1 MRHLIVAV
9 AFCVGMTYP
18 NISSAQ
24 NKPGGTRSTATAVAV
39 PSAYTNTS
47 VNYVRSWE
55 PDMPLTDTNAVVSA
69 TRKVREVKQ
78 TTQYFDGL
86 GRPVQTV
93 SKGTSSGGKDLV
105 APVVY
110 DAFGRELYKYLP
122 YVQQSG
128 NFSDGKF
135 KTDPFNSQKAFYQNG
150 VLNPGVVGENIY
162 YGQQQFEPSPLNRPL
177 KAYSAG
183 NSWASRPV
191 EMRYLVN
198 SVADSVRLWNIGNGI
213 PTSTGNYAAGQLQK
227 NVTVDEQGSQV
238 VEFKDKEGQVV
249 LKKVQIAA
257 APGTGHI
264 GWLCTYYVYDDLGN
278 LRFVIPP
285 LAVDAIKGSWTIS
298 TAIADELCFQYQYD
312 GRRRMVVKKVP
323 GAGRVFMVYD
333 VRDRLVFTQDSIQR
347 TKSTMEWLVTFYD
360 ELNRPTMT
368 AIYQGTATRDTLQ
381 ARLNRAVASQSISYV
396 APAKADLALYSHDG
410 SPLYTATN
418 SITMLEGFD
427 SGTGGETEAIV
438 DPATAGDTTVIT
450 ATNPL
455 PGIPAS
461 ALTPLTYT
469 FYDNYNYSGKLA
481 FIGTDTGKLL
491 AADTLY
497 PEKLPVSNMTGG
509 LVTGGKVRVLGTNKW
524 LTTTTYYNDKG
535 RVVQVISE
543 NNLGG
548 KDVLSTLYNFKGAVL
563 ATYLRH
569 QNPRSVTPQSTL
581 LTTMTYDHGGRL
593 LTVRKR
599 LNDDVSQ
606 EKLIAANSYDEL
618 GQLRL
623 KRLGMTTS
631 GSVIDSLNY
640 TYNIRGW
647 LQGINKN
654 FVNSGSAT
662 SNWFGQ
668 ELSYDYGFDSSQYNG
683 NISGVKWK
691 TRADSAWAYGYNY
704 DKANRLT
711 GAYFTQK
718 NGGSWAQD
726 KKDFTVSNLTY
737 DANGNIKSMWQ
748 KGMIGTKIDTIDRL
762 SYTYLTNSNKLA
774 AVADPNPAKT
784 ASAKLGDFID
794 GTNAGNDYFYD
805 GNGNMVADSNKHI
818 SAIVYNHLNLPSVI
832 TIAGKGTITYQ
843 YDATGNKLSK
853 TVLDNTG
860 NPSKTTVTDYGGP
873 FVYKQDS
880 LELISHEEGRIRPVY
895 KTGVPVTYAYDYFE
909 KDHLGNVRT
918 VLTDQTDFT
927 MYAATMETEV
937 AAQEVALFSN
947 VEETRTE
954 KPSGYPEDQTTDK
967 NKFVA
972 KLNAKA
978 GGKKIGPSLVLRVMA
993 GDTVQIK
1000 AKAFYK
1006 SQGPT
1011 DNNGKAP
1018 VEDMIAGLVQ
1028 AFGGSTGE
1036 NGSHASQVASNN
1048 TPFNADFYN
1057 NNYQRLKEK
1066 NNDNGR
1072 SDRPKAYLNFVLF
1085 DDDFKLVEDNSGVRQ
1100 VKESPDELQE
1110 LGVEKMAVE
1119 ESGFLYVYTSNE
1131 SQQDV
1136 FFDNVVLAV
1145 NSGPLLEETHYYPYG
1160 LTMAGIS
1167 TNALKGANY
1176 PENRLKYN
1184 GKELQSGEFKDGSGL
1199 EWYNYG
1205 ARMYNP
1211 QLGMWHSLDPVADV
1225 GAGISPY
1232 HYCFNNPVKFIDPL
1246 GMWPDNPAY
1255 VEKEE
1260 DEKTSQEL
1268 VYWNRR
1274 HDNGSRM
1281 DQRYDNDLN
1290 RPQDLKGWVT
1300 PKGGKAPVWDPK
1312 INSKA
1317 EADAAGVG
1325 WVGQQAI
1332 HAGSDGNTYYYAAD
1346 GNVYNAVGLSTV
1358 VVTNPKSSGE
1368 YGPWVPSAMGFQVG
1382 GGVNIGGMSY
1392 SLTAGLFADN
1402 HGFAPYLSFGYGAG
1416 GPRTRGS
1423 FNVGLNASVF
1433 ASEYTGQHRNG
1444 RPNPYD
1450 FGAYS
1455 FTSSANALGT
1465 SLFYSQ
1471 SGVKNTAGGL
1481 DYSDGYNTVGIGIS
1495 TPGVGFGQEIGY
1507 TYMYYFQIQ

>member
-1 MRHLIVAV
+1 MKRILI
-9 AFCVGMTYP
+9 Y
-18 NISSAQ
+18 ISGLLLTLNHTLQAQ
-24 NKPGGTRSTATAVAV
+24 NKPGGTRNTAIAVTV
-39 PSAYTNTS
+39 PTAYTTTS
-47 VNYVRSWE
+47 VSYIRTWE
-55 PDMPLTDTNAVVSA
+55 PDMPLTDTTAVVSA
-69 TRKVREVKQ
+69 ARKVREVKQ
-78 TTQYFDGL
+78 TTQYVDGL
-86 GRPVQTV
+86 GRPIQTV
-93 SKGTSSGGKDLV
+93 SKGISSGGKDLV
-105 APVVY
+105 APVIY
-110 DAFGRELYKYLP
+110 DPYGREQYKYLP

-128 NFSDGKF
+128 NLSDGKF
-135 KTDPFNSQKAFYQNG
+135 KTDPFNAQKAFYQNG
-150 VLNPGVVGENIY
+150 VLNPGITGENIFY
-162 YGQQQFEPSPLNRPL
+162 SQQQFEQSPLNRPL
-177 KAYSAG
+177 KTYAPG
-183 NSWASRPV
+183 NSWVNRPV
-191 EMRYLVN
+191 EARYQVN
-198 SVADSVRLWNIGNGI
+198 TVTDSVRLWNIGTGI
-213 PTSTGNYAAGQLQK
+213 PTSAGNYAAGQLQE
-227 NVTVDEQGSQV
+227 NATVDEQGSQV
-238 VEFKDKEGQVV
+238 IEYKDKQGQVI

-257 APGTGHI
+257 NPGTGHI

-312 GRRRMVVKKVP
+312 ARQRMVVKKVP

-333 VRDRLVFTQDSIQR
+333 LRDRLVFTQDSVQR
-347 TKSTMEWLVTFYD
+347 TKSPMEWLVTFYD

-381 ARLNRAVASQSISYV
+381 ARMNRAPASQAISYV
-396 APAKADLALYSHDG
+396 APAEADLALYTHDG

-418 SITMLEGFD
+418 SVTMLGEFD
-427 SGTGGETEAIV
+427 SGAGAETEAKI
-438 DPATAGDTTVIT
+438 DPAAAGDTTVIA

-455 PGIPAS
+455 PNIAAS

-481 FIGTDTGKLL
+481 FMSTDTGKLI

-497 PEKLPVSNMTGG
+497 PEKLPVSSMTTG
-509 LVTGGKVRVLGTNKW
+509 LVTGSKVRVLGTNKW
-524 LTTTTYYNDKG
+524 LTTTAYYNDKG
-535 RVVQVISE
+535 RAIQVLSE

-548 KDVLSTLYNFKGAVL
+548 KDVLTTLYNFKGAVL

-569 QNPRSVTPQSTL
+569 QNPKSLTSQSTL
-581 LTTMTYDHGGRL
+581 LTIMTYDHGGRL

-599 LNDDVSQ
+599 LNDDVTQ
-606 EKLIAANSYDEL
+606 ERLITANSYDEL
-618 GQLRL
+618 GQLKL
-623 KRLGMTTS
+623 KRLGVNSS

-654 FVNSGSAT
+654 FVNSGTST

-691 TRADSAWAYGYNY
+691 TRADSAWAYGYSY

-762 SYTYLTNSNKLA
+762 SYTYLANSNKLA

-794 GTNAGNDYFYD
+794 GSNSGNDYFYD

-818 SAIVYNHLNLPSVI
+818 SSIVYNHLNLPAVI

-843 YDATGNKLSK
+843 YDASGNKVSK
-853 TVLDNTG
+853 TVVDNT
-860 NPSKTTVTDYGGP
+860 NTPSKTTITDYAGA
-873 FVYKQDS
+873 FVYRQDS

-895 KTGVPVTYAYDYFE
+895 KSGQALQYAYDYFE

-954 KPSGYPEDQTTDK
+954 VPSGYPADQTTEK
-967 NKFVA
+967 NKFAA

-978 GGKKIGPSLVLRVMA
+978 GGKKVGPSLVLRIMA

-1011 DNNGKAP
+1011 NNNGKAP
-1018 VEDMIAGLVQ
+1018 VEDMVAGLVQ
-1028 AFGGSTGE
+1028 AFGGVASE
-1036 NGSHASQVASNN
+1036 NGSHASDAIANN

-1057 NNYQRLKEK
+1057 NNYQRLKERDQ
-1066 NNDNGR
+1066 DNGAT
-1072 SDRPKAYLNFVLF
+1072 SRPKAYLNFVLF

-1110 LGVEKMAVE
+1110 LGVDKMAVE
-1119 ESGFLYVYTSNE
+1119 KSGFLYVYTSNE

-1167 TNALKGANY
+1167 SKAAVKLDNRYKFNGANELQTNEFGEGGGLELY
-1176 PENRLKYN
+1176 DAVNRLYDA
-1184 GKELQSGEFKDGSGL
+1184 QI
-1199 EWYNYG
+1199 
-1205 ARMYNP
+1205 ARFHQMDP
-1211 QLGMWHSLDPVADV
+1211 LTDLSLSLSAYVF
-1225 GAGISPY
+1225 SS
-1232 HYCFNNPVKFIDPL
+1232 NNPINRNDPL
-1246 GMWPDNPAY
+1246 GLKD
-1255 VEKEE
+1255 
-1260 DEKTSQEL
+1260 TTI
-1268 VYWNRR
+1268 
-1274 HDNGSRM
+1274 NGVTGHL
-1281 DQRYDNDLN
+1281 LN
-1290 RPQDLKGWVT
+1290 
-1300 PKGGKAPVWDPK
+1300 
-1312 INSKA
+1312 
-1317 EADAAGVG
+1317 E
-1325 WVGQQAI
+1325 
-1332 HAGSDGNTYYYAAD
+1332 
-1346 GNVYNAVGLSTV
+1346 V
-1358 VVTNPKSSGE
+1358 VVTAKRPQSTTNNVSDQQTGIGRLWRRYVSHFSAASANVSNLRELGMNSMLRRNMIWLTGDLLERVKKDPEMIEHQRRIVAIIKADPRYKRLRFIYSNTGEQLEFGGKRAKGEDWFGLSDENPLLHEETWDVAANPLTWTLRHATVQTDAVVKDDGTIILNHYVSDVLDLRPGANHTPA
-1368 YGPWVPSAMGFQVG
+1368 YNKVTTVLG
-1382 GGVNIGGMSY
+1382 GAYHDVLRG
-1392 SLTAGLFADN
+1392 ADN
-1402 HGFAPYLSFGYGAG
+1402 LQVK
-1416 GPRTRGS
+1416 GS
-1423 FNVGLNASVF
+1423 W
-1433 ASEYTGQHRNG
+1433 
-1444 RPNPYD
+1444 
-1450 FGAYS
+1450 
-1455 FTSSANALGT
+1455 
-1465 SLFYSQ
+1465 
-1471 SGVKNTAGGL
+1471 
-1481 DYSDGYNTVGIGIS
+1481 S
-1495 TPGVGFGQEIGY
+1495 T
-1507 TYMYYFQIQ
+1507 QIQ

>member
-1 MRHLIVAV
+1 MNFMRHFIVA
-9 AFCVGMTYP
+9 AGFLLGTTFP
-18 NISSAQ
+18 NILSAQ
-24 NKPGGTRSTATAVAV
+24 NKPGGTRSTATAVTV
-39 PSAYTNTS
+39 PSAYTTTS
-47 VNYVRSWE
+47 ISYIRTWE
-55 PDMPLTDTNAVVSA
+55 PDMPLTDTTAVISTA
-69 TRKVREVKQ
+69 RKVREVKQ
-78 TTQYFDGL
+78 VTQYFDGL
-86 GRPVQTV
+86 GRPIQTV

-110 DAFGRELYKYLP
+110 DAFGREQYKYLP

-128 NFSDGKF
+128 NLGDGKF

-150 VLNPGVVGENIY
+150 VLNPGVIGENIY
-162 YGQQQFEPSPLNRPL
+162 YGQQEFEQSPLNRPL
-177 KAYSAG
+177 KVYSAG

-191 EMRYLVN
+191 EMRYQIN
-198 SVADSVRLWNIGNGI
+198 SVADSVRLWNIGTGM
-213 PTSTGNYAAGQLQK
+213 PTSTGNYTAGQLQK
-227 NVTVDEQGSQV
+227 NVTIDEQGSQV
-238 VEFKDKEGQVV
+238 IEYKDKDGQVI

-257 APGTGHI
+257 TPGTGHI

-285 LAVDAIKGSWTIS
+285 LAVEAIKGSWVIS

-312 GRRRMVVKKVP
+312 ARQRMVVKKVP

-347 TKSTMEWLVTFYD
+347 TKSPMEWLVTFYD

-368 AIYQGTATRDTLQ
+368 AIYKGTLTRDALQ
-381 ARLNRAVASQSISYV
+381 ASLNAASTSQSISYV
-396 APAKADLALYSHDG
+396 APGEADLALYSYDG

-418 SITMLEGFD
+418 SITILDGFD
-427 SGTGGETEAIV
+427 SGAGGETEAKI
-438 DPATAGDTTVIT
+438 DPAAAGDTTVIT

-455 PGIPAS
+455 PGISAS

-469 FYDNYNYSGKLA
+469 FYDNYSYSGKLA
-481 FIGTDTGKLL
+481 FMGTDTGKLL

-497 PEKLPVSNMTGG
+497 PEKLPVSNVVAGM
-509 LVTGGKVRVLGTNKW
+509 VTGGKVRVLGTEKW

-535 RVVQVISE
+535 RVMQVVSE

-548 KDVLSTLYNFKGAVL
+548 KDVLTTLYNFKGAIL
-563 ATYLRH
+563 AMYLRH
-569 QNPRSVTPQSTL
+569 QNPKSITPQSTL
-581 LTTMTYDHGGRL
+581 LTSMTYDHGGRL
-593 LTVRKR
+593 LTVKKQ
-599 LNDDVSQ
+599 LNDDITQ
-606 EKLIAANSYDEL
+606 ERLIAANNYDEL
-618 GQLRL
+618 GQLKL
-623 KRLGMTTS
+623 KRLGVGTS

-654 FVNSGSAT
+654 FVNSGTST

-668 ELSYDYGFDSSQYNG
+668 ELSYDYGFDSSLYNG

-691 TRADSAWAYGYNY
+691 TRADSAWAYGYSY

-726 KKDFTVSNLTY
+726 KKDFTVSNLSY

-748 KGMIGTKIDTIDRL
+748 KGMIGTKIDTLDRL
-762 SYTYLTNSNKLA
+762 NYTYLANSNKLA

-794 GTNAGNDYFYD
+794 GSNSGNDYFYD

-818 SAIVYNHLNLPSVI
+818 SSIIYNHLNLPSVI
-832 TIAGKGTITYQ
+832 TIAGKGTITYL

-860 NPSKTTVTDYGGP
+860 GPSKTIVTDYAGA

-895 KTGVPVTYAYDYFE
+895 KSRQPIQYAYDYFE

-918 VLTDQTDFT
+918 VLTDQADFT

-947 VEETRTE
+947 VEETRAE
-954 KPSGYPEDQTTDK
+954 IPSGYPADQTTEE
-967 NKFVA
+967 NKFAA
-972 KLNAKA
+972 KLNAKG

-1006 SQGPT
+1006 SQGPN

-1028 AFGGSTGE
+1028 AFGGTADK
-1036 NGSHASQVASNN
+1036 NGSHASEAISNN

-1057 NNYQRLKEK
+1057 NSYQRLKEK
-1066 NNDNGR
+1066 NSDNGQ
-1072 SDRPKAYLNFVLF
+1072 SNRPKAYLNFVLF

-1119 ESGFLYVYTSNE
+1119 EGGFLYVYTSNE

-1167 TNALKGANY
+1167 TNALKGMNY
-1176 PENRLKYN
+1176 SENRLKYN
-1184 GKELQSGEFKDGSGL
+1184 GKELQNREFGDGSGL
-1199 EWYNYG
+1199 EWYDYG
-1205 ARMYNP
+1205 ARMYD
-1211 QLGMWHSLDPVADV
+1211 QQIARWHALDPLAEKMRRFSTY
-1225 GAGISPY
+1225 A
-1232 HYCFNNPVKFIDPL
+1232 YCFDNPVLFKDPDGMMADTGGIASQILSDRNNRVVQIDL
-1246 GMWPDNPAY
+1246 GGGGGNGTQVAS
-1255 VEKEE
+1255 E
-1260 DEKTSQEL
+1260 DGPSATDG
-1268 VYWNRR
+1268 VWNMAM
-1274 HDNGSRM
+1274 G
-1281 DQRYDNDLN
+1281 
-1290 RPQDLKGWVT
+1290 
-1300 PKGGKAPVWDPK
+1300 
-1312 INSKA
+1312 
-1317 EADAAGVG
+1317 GVG
-1325 WVGQQAI
+1325 
-1332 HAGSDGNTYYYAAD
+1332 
-1346 GNVYNAVGLSTV
+1346 
-1358 VVTNPKSSGE
+1358 
-1368 YGPWVPSAMGFQVG
+1368 F
-1382 GGVNIGGMSY
+1382 
-1392 SLTAGLFADN
+1392 
-1402 HGFAPYLSFGYGAG
+1402 
-1416 GPRTRGS
+1416 
-1423 FNVGLNASVF
+1423 
-1433 ASEYTGQHRNG
+1433 
-1444 RPNPYD
+1444 
-1450 FGAYS
+1450 
-1455 FTSSANALGT
+1455 
-1465 SLFYSQ
+1465 
-1471 SGVKNTAGGL
+1471 AGGL
-1481 DYSDGYNTVGIGIS
+1481 YMTISSGGIGGALGGVAVMGMSAGEIELGFAQVVDAARGKSNPLIDNSTSLPGLIANKVGETSPEVARYAPFIDATGQFVPGVLSGGNILGLLQAPGDFRAAVQAGNAAKAVMTVAGAIDGYGDVG
-1495 TPGVGFGQEIGY
+1495 GVVEAAREGLPAAASAKPAPTSAAYQSLYNKIPNNFSRKEAGEIRNFIKGLK
-1507 TYMYYFQIQ
+1507 

>member
-1 MRHLIVAV
+1 MNKISFYISGLCLML
-9 AFCVGMTYP
+9 AFKLQ
-18 NISSAQ
+18 AQ
-24 NKPGGTRSTATAVAV
+24 NKPGGASRPAATPVTL
-39 PSAYTNTS
+39 PTPYTS
-47 VNYVRSWE
+47 SSINYIRTWE
-55 PDMPLTDTNAVVSA
+55 PDMPLTDTTAVVSA
-69 TRKVREVKQ
+69 ARKVREVKQ
-78 TTQYFDGL
+78 TTQYVDGL
-86 GRPVQTV
+86 GRPIQTV
-93 SKGTSSGGKDLV
+93 SKGISSGGKDLV
-105 APVVY
+105 APVIY
-110 DAFGRELYKYLP
+110 DPYGREQYKYLP

-128 NFSDGKF
+128 NLSDGKF
-135 KTDPFNSQKAFYQNG
+135 KTDPFNAQKAFYQNG
-150 VLNPGVVGENIY
+150 VLNPGITGENIFY
-162 YGQQQFEPSPLNRPL
+162 SQQQFEQSPLNRPL
-177 KAYSAG
+177 KTYAPG
-183 NSWASRPV
+183 NSWVNRPV
-191 EMRYLVN
+191 EARYQVN
-198 SVADSVRLWNIGNGI
+198 TVTDSVRLWNIGTGI
-213 PTSTGNYAAGQLQK
+213 PTSVGNYAAGQLQE
-227 NVTVDEQGSQV
+227 NATVDEQGSQV
-238 VEFKDKEGQVV
+238 IEYKDKQGQVI

-257 APGTGHI
+257 NPGTGHI

-285 LAVDAIKGSWTIS
+285 LAVDAIKGTWTMT

-312 GRRRMVVKKVP
+312 ARQRMVVKKVP

-333 VRDRLVFTQDSIQR
+333 LRDRLVFTQDSVQR
-347 TKSTMEWLVTFYD
+347 TKSPMEWLVTFYD

-381 ARLNRAVASQSISYV
+381 ARMNRAPASQAISYV
-396 APAKADLALYSHDG
+396 APAEADLALYNHDG

-418 SITMLEGFD
+418 SVTMLGEFD
-427 SGTGGETEAIV
+427 SGAGAETEAKI
-438 DPATAGDTTVIT
+438 DPAAAGDTNVIA

-455 PGIPAS
+455 PNIAAS

-481 FIGTDTGKLL
+481 FMATDTGKLI

-497 PEKLPVSNMTGG
+497 PNKLPVSTMTTG
-509 LVTGGKVRVLGTNKW
+509 LVTGSKVRVLGTNKW

-535 RVVQVISE
+535 RAIQVLSE

-548 KDVLSTLYNFKGAVL
+548 KDVLTTLYNFKGAVL

-569 QNPRSVTPQSTL
+569 QNPKSITAQSTL
-581 LTTMTYDHGGRL
+581 LTTLTYDHGGRL

-606 EKLIAANSYDEL
+606 ERLIAANNYDEL
-618 GQLRL
+618 GQLKL
-623 KRLGMTTS
+623 KRLGVNSS
-631 GSVIDSLNY
+631 GGVIDSLSY
-640 TYNIRGW
+640 AYNIRGW

-654 FVNSGSAT
+654 FVNSGTST

-691 TRADSAWAYGYNY
+691 TRADSAWAYGYSY

-718 NGGSWAQD
+718 SGGSWAQD

-762 SYTYLTNSNKLA
+762 SYTYLANSNKLA

-794 GTNAGNDYFYD
+794 GTNSGNDYFYD

-818 SAIVYNHLNLPSVI
+818 SSIVYNHLNLPAVI
-832 TIAGKGTITYQ
+832 TIAGKGIITYQ
-843 YDATGNKLSK
+843 YDAAGNKLSK
-853 TVLDNTG
+853 TVVDNTI
-860 NPSKTTVTDYGGP
+860 NPSKTTITDYAGA
-873 FVYKQDS
+873 FVYRQDS

-895 KTGVPVTYAYDYFE
+895 KNGQAVQYAYDYFE

-937 AAQEVALFSN
+937 AAQEVALFNN

-954 KPSGYPEDQTTDK
+954 VPSGYPADETTEK
-967 NKFVA
+967 NKFAA

-1018 VEDMIAGLVQ
+1018 VEDMVAGLVQ
-1028 AFGGSTGE
+1028 AFGGVASE
-1036 NGSHASQVASNN
+1036 NGSHASDAIVNN
-1048 TPFNADFYN
+1048 TPFNTDFYN

-1066 NNDNGR
+1066 NQDNGQ
-1072 SDRPKAYLNFVLF
+1072 SNRPKAYLNFVLF

-1119 ESGFLYVYTSNE
+1119 KSGFLYVYTSNE

-1136 FFDNVVLAV
+1136 FFDNVALAV

-1167 TNALKGANY
+1167 SNALKGFNY
-1176 PENRLKYN
+1176 AENRMKYN
-1184 GKELQSGEFKDGSGL
+1184 EKELQNKEFGDGSGL
-1199 EWYNYG
+1199 EWYDYG
-1205 ARMYNP
+1205 ARMYDVQIGRWHGVDPLAEKMRRHSVYNYAFDNP
-1211 QLGMWHSLDPVADV
+1211 
-1225 GAGISPY
+1225 IR
-1232 HYCFNNPVKFIDPL
+1232 FIDPD
-1246 GMWPDNPAY
+1246 GMGPTDIVIGGDKNFRQQTFEDLQRLTDRQLVLDESGNVKYASETNSNVELTGEVSKDANGNVISKPVGTAMIDDLMKPGST
-1255 VEKEE
+1255 VTITQSGEKEKNQDFTVPDRPEAGQDGGPGTSSSVRYSTTNRNDGSDKSIAITNE
-1260 DEKTSQEL
+1260 DGSKGVAPFIILGHEL
-1268 VYWNRR
+1268 FHALQYR
-1274 HDNGSRM
+1274 NG
-1281 DQRYDNDLN
+1281 
-1290 RPQDLKGWVT
+1290 KG
-1300 PKGGKAPVWDPK
+1300 
-1312 INSKA
+1312 SKA
-1317 EADAAGVG
+1317 STGEIDP
-1325 WVGQQAI
+1325 
-1332 HAGSDGNTYYYAAD
+1332 DR
-1346 GNVYNAVGLSTV
+1346 NA
-1358 VVTNPKSSGE
+1358 K
-1368 YGPWVPSAMGFQVG
+1368 
-1382 GGVNIGGMSY
+1382 GMTSEEK
-1392 SLTAGLFADN
+1392 
-1402 HGFAPYLSFGYGAG
+1402 GARIQENKLRKENG
-1416 GPRTRGS
+1416 IGPRKLPYSPSLPT
-1423 FNVGLNASVF
+1423 FNIRM
-1433 ASEYTGQHRNG
+1433 Q
-1444 RPNPYD
+1444 
-1450 FGAYS
+1450 
-1455 FTSSANALGT
+1455 
-1465 SLFYSQ
+1465 
-1471 SGVKNTAGGL
+1471 
-1481 DYSDGYNTVGIGIS
+1481 
-1495 TPGVGFGQEIGY
+1495 
-1507 TYMYYFQIQ
+1507 

>member
-1 MRHLIVAV
+1 MNLIKYAIYTGALAV
-9 AFCVGMTYP
+9 TSFIADRAFGQ
-18 NISSAQ
+18 S
-24 NKPGGTRSTATAVAV
+24 NKPGGTRSTATAVTV
-39 PSAYTNTS
+39 PAAYNVTS
-47 VNYVRSWE
+47 INYVRTWE
-55 PDMPLTDTNAVVSA
+55 PDKPLTDTAAVTSPS
-69 TRKVREVKQ
+69 RLVREVKQ
-78 TTQYFDGL
+78 TTQYLDGL
-86 GRPVQTV
+86 GRPIQTV
-93 SKGTSSGGKDLV
+93 SKGLSSGGKDLV

-110 DAFGRELYKYLP
+110 DAYGREQYKYLP

-128 NFSDGKF
+128 NLNDGRF

-150 VLNPGVVGENIY
+150 VLNPGVTGENIY
-162 YGQQQFEPSPLNRPL
+162 YSLEAFEQSPLNRPL
-177 KAYSAG
+177 KSYAPG
-183 NSWASRPV
+183 NSWANRPV
-191 EMRYLVN
+191 EMQYMVN
-198 SVADSVRLWNIGNGI
+198 SASDSVRLWNVGVGL
-213 PTSTGNYAAGQLQK
+213 PTSTGNYAVGQLQK
-227 NVTVDEQGSQV
+227 NVTIDEQGNQV
-238 VEFKDKEGQVV
+238 VEYKDKQGLVI
-249 LKKVQIAA
+249 LKKVQIVNG
-257 APGTGHI
+257 PGTAHI
-264 GWLCTYYVYDDLGN
+264 GWLCTYYIYDDLGS

-312 GRRRMVVKKVP
+312 ARQRLVVKKVP

-333 VRDRLVFTQDSIQR
+333 VRDRLVFTQDSVQR
-347 TKSTMEWLVTFYD
+347 TKSPMEWLVTFYD
-360 ELNRPTMT
+360 ELNRPAMT
-368 AIYQGTATRDTLQ
+368 AIYKGTSTREALQ
-381 ARLNRAVASQSISYV
+381 TSMNAAPTSQSISYV
-396 APAKADLALYSHDG
+396 APATADLSLYTHDG

-418 SITMLEGFD
+418 SITILEGFD
-427 SGTGGETEAIV
+427 SNTGGETEAKV
-438 DPATAGDTTVIT
+438 DPAAVGDTTIIT

-455 PGIPAS
+455 PNISAS

-481 FIGTDTGKLL
+481 FVGTDTGKLL

-497 PEKLPVSNMTGG
+497 PEKLPLSNMTTG
-509 LVTGGKVRVLGTNKW
+509 LVTGTKVRVLGTNTW

-535 RVVQVISE
+535 RAIQVVSE

-563 ATYLRH
+563 ASYLRH
-569 QNPRSVTPQSTL
+569 QNPQSATLQSTL
-581 LTTMTYDHGGRL
+581 LTSMTYDQAGRL

-606 EKLIAANSYDEL
+606 ERLIASNNYDEL

-623 KRLGMTTS
+623 KLLGVSSS
-631 GSVIDSLNY
+631 GSVLDSLNY

-647 LQGINKN
+647 LQGINRN
-654 FVNSGSAT
+654 FVNSGTST

-691 TRADSAWAYGYNY
+691 TRADSTWAYGYNY

-762 SYTYLTNSNKLA
+762 NYTYLANSNKLA

-794 GTNAGNDYFYD
+794 GTNTGNDYFYD

-818 SAIVYNHLNLPSVI
+818 SSIGYNHLNLPSVI

-843 YDATGNKLSK
+843 YDAAGNKLSK
-853 TVLDNTG
+853 TVVDNTSS
-860 NPSKTTVTDYGGP
+860 PSKITVTDYVGA

-895 KTGVPVTYAYDYFE
+895 KSGQPVQYAYDYFE

-947 VEETRTE
+947 VEETRAE
-954 KPSGYPEDQTTDK
+954 VPSGYPADQTTEK
-967 NKFVA
+967 NEFAA

-1006 SQGPT
+1006 SQGPK
-1011 DNNGKAP
+1011 DNNEKAP
-1018 VEDMIAGLVQ
+1018 VEDMVAGLVQ
-1028 AFGGSTGE
+1028 AFGGAESN
-1036 NGSHASQVASNN
+1036 NGSHASEVVSNN

-1057 NNYQRLKEK
+1057 NSYQRLKEK
-1066 NNDNGR
+1066 NQDNGQ
-1072 SDRPKAYLNFVLF
+1072 SNRPKAYLNFVLF

-1100 VKESPDELQE
+1100 VKENPDELQE

-1119 ESGFLYVYTSNE
+1119 KSGFLYVYTSNE

-1136 FFDNVVLAV
+1136 FFDNVALVV

-1160 LTMAGIS
+1160 VTMEGIS
-1167 TNALKGANY
+1167 TNALKGTNYMAN
-1176 PENRLKYN
+1176 RVKYN
-1184 GKELQSGEFKDGSGL
+1184 GKEQQSKEFGDGSGL
-1199 EWYNYG
+1199 DLYDYG
-1205 ARMYNP
+1205 ARMYDHQIGRWQVVDPYADKYSSHSPYKYAFDNP
-1211 QLGMWHSLDPVADV
+1211 VLVLDADGRDNVIYLQVLNSANLTFEQKQAIVKKANETFAKMNLNTQVRLFAGSKIDMKKLDATDAVAVIGLRNDVIKTVKQLDKQFGDELEQDKKWGTGEKPETSENPSVDLNNNVIAIESKGVADFGETMKASDMEEAAAISIV
-1225 GAGISPY
+1225 HGAGHNAGLNHGGDVYRVAAMEYIPIPENSIMTGAGDLYHKIRLSGSPTRS
-1232 HYCFNNPVKFIDPL
+1232 FKKLQDFANS
-1246 GMWPDNPAY
+1246 PDNKQGIIHQKY
-1255 VEKEE
+1255 I
-1260 DEKTSQEL
+1260 D
-1268 VYWNRR
+1268 RF
-1274 HDNGSRM
+1274 G
-1281 DQRYDNDLN
+1281 QR
-1290 RPQDLKGWVT
+1290 T
-1300 PKGGKAPVWDPK
+1300 PSPK
-1312 INSKA
+1312 
-1317 EADAAGVG
+1317 
-1325 WVGQQAI
+1325 
-1332 HAGSDGNTYYYAAD
+1332 
-1346 GNVYNAVGLSTV
+1346 L
-1358 VVTNPKSSGE
+1358 P
-1368 YGPWVPSAMGFQVG
+1368 
-1382 GGVNIGGMSY
+1382 
-1392 SLTAGLFADN
+1392 
-1402 HGFAPYLSFGYGAG
+1402 
-1416 GPRTRGS
+1416 
-1423 FNVGLNASVF
+1423 VF
-1433 ASEYTGQHRNG
+1433 AL
-1444 RPNPYD
+1444 P
-1450 FGAYS
+1450 
-1455 FTSSANALGT
+1455 
-1465 SLFYSQ
+1465 
-1471 SGVKNTAGGL
+1471 K
-1481 DYSDGYNTVGIGIS
+1481 
-1495 TPGVGFGQEIGY
+1495 
-1507 TYMYYFQIQ
+1507 

>member
-1 MRHLIVAV
+1 MKNFQRI
-9 AFCVGMTYP
+9 FCWLLFIIPGFL
-18 NISSAQ
+18 SAQ
-24 NKPGGTRSTATAVAV
+24 NKPGGTRGTATAVTV
-39 PSAYTNTS
+39 PVVYNTTS
-47 VNYVRSWE
+47 TNYVRTWE
-55 PDMPLTDTNAVVSA
+55 PDRPLTDTAAVTSSS
-69 TRKVREVKQ
+69 RLVREVKQ

-86 GRPVQTV
+86 GRPIQTV
-93 SKGTSSGGKDLV
+93 SKGISSEGKDLV
-105 APVVY
+105 ASVIY
-110 DAFGRELYKYLP
+110 DNYGREQYKYLP

-128 NFSDGKF
+128 NLNDGKF
-135 KTDPFNSQKAFYQNG
+135 KTDPFNAQKAFYQNG
-150 VLNPGVVGENIY
+150 VLNPGVAGENIY
-162 YGQQQFEPSPLNRPL
+162 YSQQEFEQSPLNRPL
-177 KAYSAG
+177 KSYAPG
-183 NSWASRPV
+183 NSWVNHPV
-191 EMRYLVN
+191 ESRYQIN
-198 SVADSVRLWNIGNGI
+198 GVADSVRLWNIGPGI
-213 PTSTGNYAAGQLQK
+213 PTSATNYAAGQLQK
-227 NVTVDEQGSQV
+227 NVTIDEQGSQV
-238 VEFKDKEGQVV
+238 VEYKDKQGQVI
-249 LKKVQIAA
+249 LKKVQIAG

-264 GWLCTYYVYDDLGN
+264 GWLCTYYVYDDLGS

-285 LAVDAIKGSWTIS
+285 LAVDAIKGTWTI
-298 TAIADELCFQYQYD
+298 TIAIADELCFQYQYD
-312 GRRRMVVKKVP
+312 ARQRMVVKKVP

-333 VRDRLVFTQDSIQR
+333 VRDRLVFTQDSVQR
-347 TKSTMEWLVTFYD
+347 TKSPMEWLVTFYD
-360 ELNRPTMT
+360 DLNRPTMT
-368 AIYQGTATRDTLQ
+368 AIYKGTSTREALQ
-381 ARLNRAVASQSISYV
+381 TSMNAAPASQSISYV
-396 APAKADLALYSHDG
+396 APAESDLSLYTHDG

-418 SITMLEGFD
+418 SITILDGFD
-427 SGTGGETEAIV
+427 SGVGGETEAKV
-438 DPATAGDTTVIT
+438 DPAAAGDTNIIA

-455 PGIPAS
+455 PNISAS

-481 FIGTDTGKLL
+481 FVGTDTGKLL

-497 PEKLPVSNMTGG
+497 SEKLPISNMTTG
-509 LVTGGKVRVLGTNKW
+509 LVTGTKVRVLGTNTW
-524 LTTTTYYNDKG
+524 LTTTTYYNEKG
-535 RVVQVISE
+535 RAIQVVSE

-563 ATYLRH
+563 ASYLRH
-569 QNPRSVTPQSTL
+569 QNPQSITLQSTL
-581 LTTMTYDHGGRL
+581 LTSMAYDNGGRL
-593 LTVRKR
+593 LTVKKR

-606 EKLIAANSYDEL
+606 ERLIAANSYDEL
-618 GQLRL
+618 GQLKL
-623 KRLGMTTS
+623 KRLGVASS

-654 FVNSGSAT
+654 FVNSGTST

-668 ELSYDYGFDSSQYNG
+668 ELSYDYGFDSSLYNG

-691 TRADSAWAYGYNY
+691 TRADSTWAYGYSY

-748 KGMIGTKIDTIDRL
+748 KGMIGTSIDTIDRL

-794 GTNAGNDYFYD
+794 GTNSGNDYFYD

-818 SAIVYNHLNLPSVI
+818 SSIVYNHLNLPSVI

-843 YDATGNKLSK
+843 YDAIGNKLSK
-853 TVLDNTG
+853 IVLDNTSS
-860 NPSKTTVTDYGGP
+860 PAKTTVTDYAGA

-880 LELISHEEGRIRPVY
+880 LELISHEEGRIRPIY
-895 KTGVPVTYAYDYFE
+895 KSGQPVQYAYDYFE

-947 VEETRTE
+947 VEETRAE
-954 KPSGYPEDQTTDK
+954 VPSGYPEDQTTEQ
-967 NKFVA
+967 NKFAA

-1006 SQGPT
+1006 SQGPN

-1018 VEDMIAGLVQ
+1018 VEDMVAGLVQ
-1028 AFGGSTGE
+1028 AFGGSVGE
-1036 NGSHASQVASNN
+1036 NGSHASEAIANN

-1066 NNDNGR
+1066 NNDNGQ
-1072 SDRPKAYLNFVLF
+1072 SNRPKAYLSFVLF
-1085 DDDFKLVEDNSGVRQ
+1085 NDDFKLVEDNSGVRQ

-1136 FFDNVVLAV
+1136 FFDNVVLGV

-1176 PENRLKYN
+1176 AENRMKYN
-1184 GKELQSGEFKDGSGL
+1184 GKELQSKEFGDGGGL
-1199 EWYNYG
+1199 EMYDYG
-1205 ARMYNP
+1205 ARMYDHQIGRWSVHDARAEKYEGYSSYNYT
-1211 QLGMWHSLDPVADV
+1211 L
-1225 GAGISPY
+1225 
-1232 HYCFNNPVKFIDPL
+1232 NNPINSIDPD
-1246 GMWPDNPAY
+1246 G
-1255 VEKEE
+1255 K
-1260 DEKTSQEL
+1260 L
-1268 VYWNRR
+1268 VIFVNGHWNRIV
-1274 HDNGSRM
+1274 HS
-1281 DQRYDNDLN
+1281 
-1290 RPQDLKGWVT
+1290 
-1300 PKGGKAPVWDPK
+1300 
-1312 INSKA
+1312 
-1317 EADAAGVG
+1317 
-1325 WVGQQAI
+1325 
-1332 HAGSDGNTYYYAAD
+1332 
-1346 GNVYNAVGLSTV
+1346 VGLSPGSPMQPYWDFFSKKFIPAARSFLGASISERNHFV
-1358 VVTNPKSSGE
+1358 DGSSL
-1368 YGPWVPSAMGFQVG
+1368 YGGDQSGADRYALGRKYAEEHYEELVG
-1382 GGVNIGGMSY
+1382 GMKENETFKVVGHSEGAAFA
-1392 SLTAGLFADN
+1392 AGIAS
-1402 HGFAPYLSFGYGAG
+1402 YLSEKFGERESKNHPVEALLYLSPDEADEFVSPDNITSYQIHYNDDPVSPAMPVDGVKYYFKLDGKGFSNSHG
-1416 GPRTRGS
+1416 GTVTQDAIHKLQS
-1423 FNVGLNASVF
+1423 II
-1433 ASEYTGQHRNG
+1433 
-1444 RPNPYD
+1444 
-1450 FGAYS
+1450 
-1455 FTSSANALGT
+1455 
-1465 SLFYSQ
+1465 SLFIQ
-1471 SGVKNTAGGL
+1471 SNDVKKVETENGVVYKRN
-1481 DYSDGYNTVGIGIS
+1481 
-1495 TPGVGFGQEIGY
+1495 
-1507 TYMYYFQIQ
+1507 

>member
-1 MRHLIVAV
+1 MNFIKYVIYTGALSAISAISDG
-9 AFCVGMTYP
+9 AF
-18 NISSAQ
+18 AQ
-24 NKPGGTRSTATAVAV
+24 TNKPGGTRSTATAVTV

-47 VNYVRSWE
+47 VNYVRTWE
-55 PDMPLTDTNAVVSA
+55 PDMPLTDTAAVISTA
-69 TRKVREVKQ
+69 RKVREVKQ
-78 TTQYFDGL
+78 TTQYVDGL
-86 GRPVQTV
+86 GRPIQTV
-93 SKGTSSGGKDLV
+93 SKGVSSGGKDLV
-105 APVVY
+105 APVIY
-110 DAFGRELYKYLP
+110 DAFGREQYKYLP

-128 NFSDGKF
+128 NFNDGKF
-135 KTDPFNSQKAFYQNG
+135 KTDPFSAQKTFYQNG
-150 VLNPGVVGENIY
+150 LLNPGVAGENIY
-162 YGQQQFEPSPLNRPL
+162 YAQQEFEQSPLNRPL

-183 NSWASRPV
+183 NSWATHPV
-191 EMRYLVN
+191 QMRYQVN
-198 SVADSVRLWNIGNGI
+198 SVADSVRLWNIGSVI
-213 PTSTGNYAAGQLQK
+213 PTSTGNFATGQLQK

-238 VEFKDKEGQVV
+238 VEYKDKQGQVL
-249 LKKVQIAA
+249 LKKVQIAST
-257 APGTGHI
+257 PGTGHI

-285 LAVDAIKGSWTIS
+285 LAVEAIKGTWVIS

-312 GRRRMVVKKVP
+312 ARQRMVVKKVP
-323 GAGRVFMVYD
+323 GAGRIFMVYD
-333 VRDRLVFTQDSIQR
+333 VRDRLVFTQDSLQR
-347 TKSTMEWLVTFYD
+347 TKPSMEWMVTFYD

-381 ARLNRAVASQSISYV
+381 ARMNRAVSSQAISYV
-396 APAKADLALYSHDG
+396 APAQADVALYSHDG

-418 SITMLEGFD
+418 SISMLDGFD
-427 SGTGGETEAIV
+427 SNVGGDTEVRI

-450 ATNPL
+450 ASNPL
-455 PGIPAS
+455 PNISAS

-469 FYDNYNYSGKLA
+469 FYDNYNYSDKLA
-481 FIGTDTGKLL
+481 FMGTDTGKLL

-497 PEKLPVSNMTGG
+497 PEKLPVGSLTTG

-535 RVVQVISE
+535 RAIQVISE

-548 KDVLSTLYNFKGAVL
+548 KDVLTTLYSFKGAVL

-569 QNPRSVTPQSTL
+569 QNPKSITPQSTL
-581 LTTMTYDHGGRL
+581 LTSMTYDHAGRL

-606 EKLIAANSYDEL
+606 ERLISANNYDEL
-618 GQLRL
+618 GQLKL
-623 KRLGMTTS
+623 KRLGMGTT

-647 LQGINKN
+647 LQGINMN
-654 FVNSGSAT
+654 FVNSGTST

-711 GAYFTQK
+711 GAYFSQK

-737 DANGNIKSMWQ
+737 DVNGNIKSMWQ
-748 KGMIGTKIDTIDRL
+748 KGMVGTKIDTIDRL
-762 SYTYLTNSNKLA
+762 SYTYLANSNKLA

-784 ASAKLGDFID
+784 ASAKLGDFVD
-794 GTNAGNDYFYD
+794 GTNTGNDYFYD

-818 SAIVYNHLNLPSVI
+818 SSIVYNHLNLPSVI

-860 NPSKTTVTDYGGP
+860 NPSKTTVTDYAGN

-895 KTGVPVTYAYDYFE
+895 KTGTTVTYAYDYFE

-947 VEETRTE
+947 VEETRAE
-954 KPSGYPEDQTTDK
+954 KTSGYPDDQTTEE

-993 GDTVQIK
+993 GDTVQIN

-1028 AFGGSTGE
+1028 AFGGSTGGD
-1036 NGSHASQVASNN
+1036 GSHASEAISNN

-1057 NNYQRLKEK
+1057 NSYQRLKEK
-1066 NNDNGR
+1066 NNDGH
-1072 SDRPKAYLNFVLF
+1072 SSRPKAYLNFVLF
-1085 DDDFKLVEDNSGVRQ
+1085 NDDFKLVEDNSGVRQ

-1110 LGVEKMAVE
+1110 LGVEKMAIE

-1136 FFDNVVLAV
+1136 FFDNVVLGV

-1167 TNALKGANY
+1167 TSALKGMNY
-1176 PENRLKYN
+1176 AENRLKYN
-1184 GKELQSGEFKDGSGL
+1184 GKELQSGEFGDEGGL
-1199 EWYNYG
+1199 EWYDYG
-1205 ARMYNP
+1205 ARIYDQ
-1211 QLGMWHSLDPVADV
+1211 QLGRWHVIDPLAEQMRRH
-1225 GAGISPY
+1225 SPY
-1232 HYCFNNPVKFIDPL
+1232 DYAFDNPIRFTDSDGMAPTDIILKGDAKFIDLTFRDLQRLTSDKLILLPSGKVEIYNMSNSL
-1246 GMWPDNPAY
+1246 TAVAAGTPERGNLVVAGGIKTEGTNLLKEVINSEKVVSITEAMYGNKTTPENEDDAY
-1255 VEKEE
+1255 LKSDGKKSDGSNTTIYFSPWEKEGGV
-1260 DEKTSQEL
+1260 DVNGGTVRPPSIGLGHEL
-1268 VYWNRR
+1268 K
-1274 HDNGSRM
+1274 HA
-1281 DQRYDNDLN
+1281 LN
-1290 RPQDLKGWVT
+1290 MARG
-1300 PKGGKAPVWDPK
+1300 
-1312 INSKA
+1312 I
-1317 EADAAGVG
+1317 AD
-1325 WVGQQAI
+1325 
-1332 HAGSDGNTYYYAAD
+1332 D
-1346 GNVYNAVGLSTV
+1346 
-1358 VVTNPKSSGE
+1358 KSSGKKDKE
-1368 YGPWVPSAMGFQVG
+1368 ITNKVEILSVEEVNVRIFENKLREENKVPAR
-1382 GGVNIGGMSY
+1382 I
-1392 SLTAGLFADN
+1392 L
-1402 HGFAPYLSFGYGAG
+1402 
-1416 GPRTRGS
+1416 
-1423 FNVGLNASVF
+1423 
-1433 ASEYTGQHRNG
+1433 
-1444 RPNPYD
+1444 
-1450 FGAYS
+1450 
-1455 FTSSANALGT
+1455 
-1465 SLFYSQ
+1465 
-1471 SGVKNTAGGL
+1471 
-1481 DYSDGYNTVGIGIS
+1481 
-1495 TPGVGFGQEIGY
+1495 
-1507 TYMYYFQIQ
+1507 

>member
-1 MRHLIVAV
+1 MNLIKYAIYTGTL
-9 AFCVGMTYP
+9 AATLF
-18 NISSAQ
+18 ISDVTFAQ
-24 NKPGGTRSTATAVAV
+24 SNKPGGNRSTAAAVAV
-39 PSAYTNTS
+39 PAAYTNAS
-47 VNYVRSWE
+47 VNYVRTWE
-55 PDMPLTDTNAVVSA
+55 PDRPLTDTAAVTSA
-69 TRKVREVKQ
+69 ARLVREVKQ
-78 TTQYFDGL
+78 TTQYVDGL
-86 GRPVQTV
+86 GRPIQTV
-93 SKGTSSGGKDLV
+93 SKGISSGGKDLV
-105 APVVY
+105 APVIY
-110 DAFGRELYKYLP
+110 DAYGREQYKYLP

-128 NFSDGKF
+128 NLSDGKF
-135 KTDPFNSQKAFYQNG
+135 KADPFNAQKTFYQNG
-150 VLNPGVVGENIY
+150 VLNPGIAGENIFY
-162 YGQQQFEPSPLNRPL
+162 SQQQFEQSPLNRPL
-177 KAYSAG
+177 KTYAPG
-183 NSWASRPV
+183 NSWVNHPV
-191 EMRYLVN
+191 EAQYQVN
-198 SVADSVRLWNIGNGI
+198 TVADSVRLWNIGAGI
-213 PTSTGNYAAGQLQK
+213 PTSTGNYATGQLQE

-238 VEFKDKEGQVV
+238 VEYKDKQGQII

-257 APGTGHI
+257 NPGTAHI
-264 GWLCTYYVYDDLGN
+264 GWLCTYYVYDNLGN

-285 LAVDAIKGSWTIS
+285 LAVDAIKGSWTVS

-312 GRRRMVVKKVP
+312 ARQRMVVKKVP

-333 VRDRLVFTQDSIQR
+333 VRDRLVFTQDSVQR
-347 TKSTMEWLVTFYD
+347 TKSPMEWLVTFYD

-368 AIYQGTATRDTLQ
+368 AIYKGTSTRDALQ
-381 ARLNRAVASQSISYV
+381 TSMNSASTSQSISYV
-396 APAKADLALYSHDG
+396 APAEADLALYSHDG

-418 SITMLEGFD
+418 SVTMLDGFD
-427 SGTGGETEAIV
+427 TGAGAETEAKI
-438 DPATAGDTTVIT
+438 DPAAAGDTTVIT

-455 PGIPAS
+455 PNIAAS

-481 FIGTDTGKLL
+481 YTGADTGKLL

-497 PEKLPVSNMTGG
+497 PEKLPVSNMTRG
-509 LVTGGKVRVLGTNKW
+509 LVTGSKMRVLGTNKW

-535 RVVQVISE
+535 RAIQVISE

-548 KDVLSTLYNFKGAVL
+548 KDVLTTLYNFKGAIL
-563 ATYLRH
+563 ATYVRH
-569 QNPRSVTPQSTL
+569 QNPKSTTSQSTL
-581 LTTMTYDHGGRL
+581 LTSMTYDHGGRL
-593 LTVRKR
+593 LTVKKR

-606 EKLIAANSYDEL
+606 ERLIAANNYDEL
-618 GQLRL
+618 GQLKL
-623 KRLGMTTS
+623 KRLGVSAS

-654 FVNSGSAT
+654 FVNSGTST

-762 SYTYLTNSNKLA
+762 SYTYLANSNKLA

-794 GTNAGNDYFYD
+794 GTNSGNDYFYD

-818 SAIVYNHLNLPSVI
+818 SSIVYNHLNLPSVI

-853 TVLDNTG
+853 TVVDNTS
-860 NPSKTTVTDYGGP
+860 NPSKTTITDYAGA
-873 FVYKQDS
+873 FVYRQDS

-895 KTGVPVTYAYDYFE
+895 NGGQAVQYVYDYFE

-927 MYAATMETEV
+927 MYAATMETEA

-954 KPSGYPEDQTTDK
+954 VPSGYPADETTEK
-967 NKFVA
+967 NKFAA

-1006 SQGPT
+1006 FQGPT
-1011 DNNGKAP
+1011 DNNGKTP
-1018 VEDMIAGLVQ
+1018 VEDMVAGLVQ
-1028 AFGGSTGE
+1028 AFGGVASE
-1036 NGSHASQVASNN
+1036 NGSHASEAIANN

-1066 NNDNGR
+1066 NQDNGQ
-1072 SDRPKAYLNFVLF
+1072 SNRPKAYLNFVLF

-1110 LGVEKMAVE
+1110 LGVDKMAVE
-1119 ESGFLYVYTSNE
+1119 KSGFLYVYTSNE

-1145 NSGPLLEETHYYPYG
+1145 NSGPLLEETHYYPFG

-1167 TNALKGANY
+1167 TNALKGLNY
-1176 PENRLKYN
+1176 AENRLRYN
-1184 GKELQSGEFKDGSGL
+1184 GKELQNKEFGDGSGL
-1199 EWYNYG
+1199 EWYDYG
-1205 ARMYNP
+1205 ARMYD
-1211 QLGMWHSLDPVADV
+1211 QQIGRWYTLDPLADQMRRF
-1225 GAGISPY
+1225 SLY
-1232 HYCFNNPVKFIDPL
+1232 SYSYNNPIRFIDPE
-1246 GMWPDNPAY
+1246 GMSPSDIIHVNSRGY
-1255 VEKEE
+1255 ITQVEKAEGTHRVVDASGKE
-1260 DEKTSQEL
+1260 LKFNDQPLDNSQLESIIGEPSFR
-1268 VYWNRR
+1268 YTADWGGQ
-1274 HDNGSRM
+1274 DNTR
-1281 DQRYDNDLN
+1281 LF
-1290 RPQDLKGWVT
+1290 V
-1300 PKGGKAPVWDPK
+1300 PVSDKK
-1312 INSKA
+1312 IASLFN
-1317 EADAAGVG
+1317 E
-1325 WVGQQAI
+1325 
-1332 HAGSDGNTYYYAAD
+1332 
-1346 GNVYNAVGLSTV
+1346 
-1358 VVTNPKSSGE
+1358 
-1368 YGPWVPSAMGFQVG
+1368 
-1382 GGVNIGGMSY
+1382 VNIGAIRNMHQAYDGPTTTDVAS
-1392 SLTAGLFADN
+1392 SFIHSFFLGHGEFDFADDMV
-1402 HGFAPYLSFGYGAG
+1402 GIARKAG
-1416 GPRTRGS
+1416 
-1423 FNVGLNASVF
+1423 ND
-1433 ASEYTGQHRNG
+1433 TGQNG
-1444 RPNPYD
+1444 EFPEEGKGGFIKFAGDNSLYNLSDAGNFLTGKAFSLIGVPLID
-1450 FGAYS
+1450 LLSGANI
-1455 FTSSANALGT
+1455 SSVMTFNGFDTKADQNAIT
-1465 SLFYSQ
+1465 
-1471 SGVKNTAGGL
+1471 K
-1481 DYSDGYNTVGIGIS
+1481 GYNYK
-1495 TPGVGFGQEIGY
+1495 GVNFVNVKK
-1507 TYMYYFQIQ
+1507 